1 MNNAN
6 IISTFH
12 QPQVNIQFVV
22 IDRMLTDTNLSL
34 FDVLQS
40 RPNLSTMQTIVKA
53 STIENLLTLK
63 SLPKEICFERDLCV
77 GISES
82 LTTQFFNL
90 ITAKQ
95 FTFQFLENNAFDVD
109 SGINKFEL
117 PKILKSLKSTND
129 FVSRHIFFGI
139 HDNELENES
148 KTRVLG
154 VSLNGKHPVAEFLR
168 SPEDEVDVTRNG
180 KDSYVIK
187 ESIRVKEGWVQI
199 LQPIN

>member
-53 STIENLLTLK
+53 STMENLLTLK